1 MPEYDEQGNPAEVTA
16 AILEGARE
24 NYNALMEAAVR
35 RATDAVCDFD
45 PDAAAYRMRTE
56 AWVRLALTV
65 ALRPPS
71 ASLSGQDETTKGRD
85 DG

>member
-1 MPEYDEQGNPAEVTA
+1 MPEYDEQGNPVEVLA
-16 AILEGARE
+16 AIREGAKE
-24 NYNALMEAAVR
+24 NHARLMEAAVQ